1 MKKLKTKIQQFRKF
15 LQTYGSP
22 YTEPYTVV
30 TTKRMCFSM
39 DEFDE
44 QYIKDEARATRG
56 LKRKPQAQYERE
68 SKIADIVAMIF
79 IIGCQL
85 GLLLLLD
92 WFFYDFLA
100 SEPFRGY

>member
-1 MKKLKTKIQQFRKF
+1 MKIKAKIQEFRKF

-56 LKRKPQAQYERE
+56 LKRKPKAQYERE
-68 SKIADIVAMIF
+68 SKIADSVAMIF
-79 IIGCQL
+79 IIGSQL
-85 GLLLLLD
+85 GILLLLD
-92 WFFYDFLA
+92 WFFYDFLV
-100 SEPFRGY
+100 SEPLKGY